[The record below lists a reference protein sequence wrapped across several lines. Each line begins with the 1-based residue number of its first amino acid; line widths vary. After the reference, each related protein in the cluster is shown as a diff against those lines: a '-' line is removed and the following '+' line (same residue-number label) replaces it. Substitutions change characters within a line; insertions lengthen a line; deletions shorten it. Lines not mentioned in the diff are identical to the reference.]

1 MKEKVDHNNFQEVI
15 LYQRFKPQRL
25 QQIKNT
31 PHSQGHLLFSTYIP
45 SVLIVIMSWIRYHHL
60 ENSKS
65 IFAVGANFQS
75 NQNGLKLKS

>member
-1 MKEKVDHNNFQEVI
+1 MKEKVDHNNFQEFI
-15 LYQRFKPQRL
+15 LYQRLQRL